1 MLKIRLQGTKSDI
14 RWFQNILQQSEE
26 LKLTEFSRTFSNRGT
41 SRFFRAYA
49 EVIRKNNE
57 EEEDENGKIIAIA
70 NQKGGC
76 TKTNVTVNLGIGLA
90 GQGYKVALVDNDAQG
105 SLTASLGYVEPDDI
119 NVTIANIMMNVIND
133 DENEPAYGI
142 LHHNEGVDLIP
153 ANIELSG
160 LEVSLTNVISRET
173 IMKSYLDT
181 IREQYDYILIDCSLT
196 QNS

>member
-1 MLKIRLQGTKSDI
+1 M
-14 RWFQNILQQSEE
+14 
-26 LKLTEFSRTFSNRGT
+26 
-41 SRFFRAYA
+41 A
-49 EVIRKNNE
+49 
-57 EEEDENGKIIAIA
+57 KIIAIA

-173 IMKSYLDT
+173 MLM
-181 IREQYDYILIDCSLT
+181 YDKVTLEFDRQQPIIPILYFDAE
-196 QNS
+196 NSIIHSINYVIIGAANLANKYV

>member
-1 MLKIRLQGTKSDI
+1 M
-14 RWFQNILQQSEE
+14 
-26 LKLTEFSRTFSNRGT
+26 
-41 SRFFRAYA
+41 A
-49 EVIRKNNE
+49 
-57 EEEDENGKIIAIA
+57 KIIAIA

-105 SLTASLGYVEPDDI
+105 SLTASLGYVESDDI

>member
-1 MLKIRLQGTKSDI
+1 
-14 RWFQNILQQSEE
+14 
-26 LKLTEFSRTFSNRGT
+26 
-41 SRFFRAYA
+41 
-49 EVIRKNNE
+49 
-57 EEEDENGKIIAIA
+57 
-70 NQKGGC
+70 
-76 TKTNVTVNLGIGLA
+76 
-90 GQGYKVALVDNDAQG
+90 
-105 SLTASLGYVEPDDI
+105 
-119 NVTIANIMMNVIND
+119 MMNVIND

>member
-1 MLKIRLQGTKSDI
+1 M
-14 RWFQNILQQSEE
+14 
-26 LKLTEFSRTFSNRGT
+26 
-41 SRFFRAYA
+41 A
-49 EVIRKNNE
+49 
-57 EEEDENGKIIAIA
+57 KIIAIA

-105 SLTASLGYVEPDDI
+105 YLTASLGYVDPDDI